1 MRRFLWL
8 VLINSFLLSG
18 CPLVPTNNTVQPLS
32 SYERRSVDTIAND
45 RDIEQSAIE
54 ELYDDKDLIAQSH
67 IRINTY
73 NGVVLITG
81 EVANEAFKNKALDVV
96 RIIRHVK
103 MVRDNLTIAPPIDA
117 ESRTHDTQLSQQVKT
132 ALTQIRTLPNFDPA
146 TINVVTENGVVY
158 LMGLVSQQEGSV
170 VVNVTRLQAGVKQ
183 IVTVFEYLD

>member
-8 VLINSFLLSG
+8 VLINSLLLTG
-18 CPLVPTNNTVQPLS
+18 CPLVHSNNPVQPLS
-32 SYERRSVDTIAND
+32 PYERRTVDAIAND
-45 RDIEQSAIE
+45 KDIEQNAIS

-67 IRINTY
+67 IVVNAY
-73 NGVVLITG
+73 NGVTLITG
-81 EVANEAFKNKALDVV
+81 EVANEFHKNRVLDVV
-96 RIIRHVK
+96 RVIRHVK
-103 MVRDNLTIAPPIDA
+103 MVRDNLNIAPAIDA
-117 ESRTHDTQLSQQVKT
+117 ESRTRDDLLNQQIKN
-132 ALTQIRTLPNFDPA
+132 ALTQIRTLPDFDPS

>member
-8 VLINSFLLSG
+8 VLINSLLLTG
-18 CPLVPTNNTVQPLS
+18 CPLVRSNSPVQPLS
-32 SYERRSVDTIAND
+32 PYERRTVDAIAND
-45 RDIEQSAIE
+45 KDIEQNAIS

-67 IRINTY
+67 IVVNAY
-73 NGVVLITG
+73 NGVTLITG
-81 EVANEAFKNKALDVV
+81 EVANEIHKNRVLDVV
-96 RIIRHVK
+96 RVIRHVK
-103 MVRDNLTIAPPIDA
+103 MVRDNLSIAPAIDA
-117 ESRTHDTQLSQQVKT
+117 ESRTRDELLSQQIKT
-132 ALTQIRTLPNFDPA
+132 ALTQIRTLPDFDPS

>member
-32 SYERRSVDTIAND
+32 SYERRTVETIAND
-45 RDIEQSAIE
+45 QDIERSALG

-67 IRINTY
+67 IAVNAY

-81 EVANEAFKNKALDVV
+81 EVANEVFKNKVLDVV

-117 ESRTHDTQLSQQVKT
+117 NIHANDTQLSQQLKT